1 MSFLRRSLFGPFFLL
16 LLIAA
21 GASFG
26 LVYDI
31 MEFNTLTQEQSA
43 LIALGAF
50 FLLTIFIYW
59 WEVDRPLRK
68 IIHEMKALLTGKPYR
83 RVMTTKENEIGILAH
98 FFNEITRNLENI
110 SGDVK
115 THARLRKEIDSA
127 QDIQRMLIPKLAP
140 EIPGLD
146 VVAKTRPASEIGG
159 DTFDFYNK
167 GDRHIL
173 YIGDSTGHGLPA
185 GIVMVMVDALLETFI
200 DIKESLTD
208 IMISLNKYL
217 KPHLK
222 PSMFMTMILME
233 WNPKTSLL
241 TWVGGGHE
249 YLVHMKTKQGQI
261 ESIQAGGIAVGML
274 ADNSKLVKEKNIT
287 LEEGDFVVL
296 YSDGITEAKNRQ
308 GEDYGLKRLCDL
320 IQSQASMDLTPDQ
333 LFQKIAI
340 EVGRFMGGSVQ
351 LDDMT
356 LIVLKHSTRHAKIV
370 DTTTEWQTT
379 T

>member
-1 MSFLRRSLFGPFFLL
+1 MPFLRRSLFAPLVLL
-16 LLIAA
+16 LLIAG

-26 LVYDI
+26 LVYDFG
-31 MEFNTLTQEQSA
+31 EFNTLSTEESVFIGLA
-43 LIALGAF
+43 SF

-59 WEVDRPLRK
+59 WEVDRPLSK

-83 RVMTTKENEIGILAH
+83 RIMTTKENEMGILAH
-98 FFNEITRNLENI
+98 FFNEITRNLESI
-110 SGDVK
+110 TGDVK
-115 THARLRKEIDSA
+115 THQRLRKEIDSA

-140 EIPGLD
+140 EIPGLE
-146 VVAKTRPASEIGG
+146 VTAKTRPASEIGG

-185 GIVMVMVDALLETFI
+185 GIVMVMVDSLLETFI
-200 DIKESLTD
+200 DIKDSILD

-233 WNPKTSLL
+233 WAPTTGIMK
-241 TWVGGGHE
+241 WVGGGHE
-249 YLVHMKTKQGQI
+249 YLVHMKTKAGQV
-261 ESIQAGGIAVGML
+261 ESIKAGGIAVGML
-274 ADNSKLVKEKNIT
+274 ADNSKLVKEQSLT
-287 LEEGDFVVL
+287 LEEGDFLVL
-296 YSDGITEAKNRQ
+296 YSDGITEAKNRS
-308 GEDYGLKRLCDL
+308 GEDFGLKRLCDF
-320 IQSQASMDLTPDQ
+320 IQSQASMELSTDE

-356 LIVLKHSTRHAKIV
+356 LLVLKHSQRHKVV
-370 DTTTEWQTT
+370 DTTTEWKASS
-379 T
+379 

>member
-1 MSFLRRSLFGPFFLL
+1 MSFLRRSLFGPLFLL

-21 GASFG
+21 SASFG

-31 MEFNTLTQEQSA
+31 TAFNPLSQAQSVFV
-43 LIALGAF
+43 ALGTF
-50 FLLTIFIYW
+50 FLLTLFIYW
-59 WEVDRPLRK
+59 WEVDRPMSK

-98 FFNEITRNLENI
+98 FFNEITRNLESI

-115 THARLRKEIDSA
+115 THKRLRKEIDSA
-127 QDIQRMLIPKLAP
+127 QDIQRMLIPKSAP

-200 DIKESLTD
+200 DIKESLVD
-208 IMISLNKYL
+208 IMVSLNKYL

-222 PSMFMTMILME
+222 PSMFMTMILLE
-233 WNPKTSLL
+233 WNPKNGVL

-261 ESIQAGGIAVGML
+261 ESIKAGGIAVGML
-274 ADNSKLVKEKNIT
+274 ADNSRLVQVQSMT

-296 YSDGITEAKNRQ
+296 YTDGITEAKNRQ
-308 GEDYGLKRLCDL
+308 GEEFGLKRLCDF
-320 IQSQASMDLTPDQ
+320 IQSQVSEDMTPDQ

-340 EVGRFMGGSVQ
+340 EVGQFMEGSIQ

-356 LIVLKHSTRHAKIV
+356 LIVLKHTTRHVKIV
-370 DTTTEWQTT
+370 DTTTEWQAAA
-379 T
+379 

>member
-1 MSFLRRSLFGPFFLL
+1 MSFLRRSLFGLLSLL
-16 LLIAA
+16 LLLAA

-26 LVYDI
+26 LTYDI
-31 MEFNTLTQEQSA
+31 AEFNTISFEQST
-43 LIALGAF
+43 LIALGTF
-50 FLLTIFIYW
+50 FTLTLLIYW
-59 WEVDRPLRK
+59 WEVDRPMSR

-98 FFNEITRNLENI
+98 FFNEITRNLESI

-127 QDIQRMLIPKLAP
+127 QDIQRMLIPKSAP

-200 DIKESLTD
+200 DIKENLTD

-233 WNPKTSLL
+233 WKPQIHTLS
-241 TWVGGGHE
+241 WVGGGHE
-249 YLVHMKTKQGQI
+249 YLVHMKTKQGKV
-261 ESIQAGGIAVGML
+261 ESIAAGGIAVGML
-274 ADNSKLVKEKNIT
+274 ADNSKLVKEQNLL

-296 YSDGITEAKNRQ
+296 YSDGITEAKNRER
-308 GEDYGLKRLCDL
+308 EDYGLKRLCNF
-320 IQSQASMDLTPDQ
+320 IQSQASMDMTPEQ

-340 EVGRFMGGSVQ
+340 EVGRFMEGSTQ

-356 LIVLKHSTRHAKIV
+356 LIVLKHSAAHAHIV
-370 DTTTEWQTT
+370 EATTEWQTNA
-379 T
+379 

>member
-1 MSFLRRSLFGPFFLL
+1 MFNLRRSNFATTIFS

-21 GASFG
+21 GATYG
-26 LVYDI
+26 LLYDI
-31 MEFNTLTQEQSA
+31 EIFNTLSNTETAAISLGTFFILA
-43 LIALGAF
+43 VLIF
-50 FLLTIFIYW
+50 W
-59 WEVDRPLRK
+59 WEVHRPMNL

-83 RVMTTKENEIGILAH
+83 RIMTTKENEIGILAH
-98 FFNEITRNLENI
+98 FFNEITRNLESI

-115 THARLRKEIDSA
+115 THARLKKEIDSA
-127 QDIQRMLIPKLAP
+127 QDIQRLLIPKNAP
-140 EIPGLD
+140 EIPGLE
-146 VVAKTRPASEIGG
+146 VIAKTRPASEIGG

-167 GDRHIL
+167 NNRHLL

-200 DIKESLTD
+200 DLKDSLSD
-208 IMISLNKYL
+208 IIISLNKYL

-233 WNPKTSLL
+233 WVPESGTLK
-241 TWVGGGHE
+241 WVGAGHE
-249 YLVHMKTKQGQI
+249 YLVHMKTKEGKV

-274 ADNSKLVKEKNIT
+274 ADNSKLVKEQSMQ

-296 YSDGITEAKNRQ
+296 YSDGISEAKNRRN
-308 GEDYGLKRLCDL
+308 EDFGLKRLCDL
-320 IQSQASMDLTPDQ
+320 IQSQASLDLSPEL

-340 EVGRFMGGSVQ
+340 EVGRFMDGSMQ

-356 LIVLKHSTRHAKIV
+356 LIVLKHTQRHHQV
-370 DTTTEWQTT
+370 LETTTEWKAS
-379 T
+379 